1 MANGL
6 TPVHRQ
12 AWLALSVATLAAM
25 LTVID
30 VSIVN
35 VAFPSIRRDLG
46 ASAAGL
52 SWVLSGY
59 SVSIGAFLL
68 ISGRLADQHGRRRLF
83 LIGVGVFIV
92 GSLLSGMAP
101 TPGLLIAARVLQG
114 IGGSILSPASLSM
127 ILPEFPVDRHSTV
140 IGIWG
145 ASAALGA
152 AIGPTLGAVLLDM
165 ASWRWVFLVN
175 VPVGIAIL
183 VLTPRFVHE
192 SRDPNAEGRFDMI
205 GVPAGTLG
213 VALFLVAVVQG
224 EAWGYTSMATVG
236 AAVAGA
242 VLLVVLIARSA
253 SHPRPLLDLG
263 LFRVRSFWTANVG
276 QTFFSTAFI
285 ATILFNT
292 LLLQERWGWSVLAA
306 GFGVVPGPTLAAV
319 FGGPVG
325 AIADRVGHR
334 TLVVVG
340 CTSAGLCPTWLLLS
354 VEEDS
359 SYVTT
364 VLPAHLMLGVG
375 VACSFATFASM
386 GMRQVPPTR
395 FATASATL
403 RTGSSIGFAA
413 GVAIA
418 VAVFSASIAD
428 GPAVAY
434 DRAWLF
440 MALTFFAGAVF
451 SAVACPSRAAL
462 DPAAPVA
469 G

>member
-1 MANGL
+1 MVTGK
-6 TPVHRQ
+6 V
-12 AWLALSVATLAAM
+12 
-25 LTVID
+25 
-30 VSIVN
+30 
-35 VAFPSIRRDLG
+35 
-46 ASAAGL
+46 
-52 SWVLSGY
+52 
-59 SVSIGAFLL
+59 
-68 ISGRLADQHGRRRLF
+68 
-83 LIGVGVFIV
+83 
-92 GSLLSGMAP
+92 
-101 TPGLLIAARVLQG
+101 
-114 IGGSILSPASLSM
+114 
-127 ILPEFPVDRHSTV
+127 
-140 IGIWG
+140 
-145 ASAALGA
+145 
-152 AIGPTLGAVLLDM
+152 
-165 ASWRWVFLVN
+165 
-175 VPVGIAIL
+175 
-183 VLTPRFVHE
+183 
-192 SRDPNAEGRFDMI
+192 
-205 GVPAGTLG
+205 
-213 VALFLVAVVQG
+213 
-224 EAWGYTSMATVG
+224 
-236 AAVAGA
+236 
-242 VLLVVLIARSA
+242 
-253 SHPRPLLDLG
+253 
-263 LFRVRSFWTANVG
+263 
-276 QTFFSTAFI
+276 
-285 ATILFNT
+285 
-292 LLLQERWGWSVLAA
+292 
-306 GFGVVPGPTLAAV
+306 VVPGPTLAAV
-319 FGGPVG
+319 FGGRVG

-375 VACSFATFASM
+375 VACSFATFASI